1 MSFLRNYFPQFAND
15 IVPEYQAQPVCLRD
29 VNDLSHCIYSDE
41 ESSSG
46 RRLCLNDALTGRVV
60 CVENSNSLI
69 PTEVEA
75 LPAGGNF
82 VCVRDTSDG
91 TVVCV
96 KESSRSPKKPYQMP
110 NLNRR
115 QNANMTT
122 GGGGG
127 AGGGGANNTGGGGGG
142 ANNTGGGGGG
152 GNQTSPAP
160 GAGSTVEV
168 PKVFVGFMALSIA
181 AFGLL

>member
-15 IVPEYQAQPVCLRD
+15 IVPDYQAQPVCLRD
-29 VNDLSHCIYSDE
+29 VNDLSHCIYSDKE
-41 ESSSG
+41 ASSG

-60 CVENSNSLI
+60 CVDNSNSLI

-115 QNANMTT
+115 QNANETST
-122 GGGGG
+122 GGGGGGG

-142 ANNTGGGGGG
+142 G
-152 GNQTSPAP
+152 GNNTSPAP
-160 GAGSTVEV
+160 GAGSSVEV
-168 PKVFVGFMALSIA
+168 PKVFVAFMALSIA